1 MLVIQ
6 RRAGGF
12 KSNVLGIFVLGYFL
26 ISSFYFYGCNSGSN
40 ISGDL
45 DKGVIVYDVDFE
57 NVDDGFS
64 GAMMPSEI
72 KTYVLNGMTATLI
85 SAGMGLVE
93 TKVISNPI
101 DKEYQTLVS
110 AMGQK
115 IALVMN
121 EQQVIG
127 NFQDRVALEL
137 TYTGIEKKIAG
148 VNCKEV
154 VVRDSTD
161 NVYSVFYCDAFSID
175 NPNWGTPFHEI
186 NGVLMEYS
194 MKFGDAVMN
203 LKANRILEDSIK
215 SDFFEVPDDYEIIT
229 DPSQLEFI
237 L

>member
-1 MLVIQ
+1 MNV
-6 RRAGGF
+6 AGI
-12 KSNVLGIFVLGYFL
+12 VCLGYFL
-26 ISSFYFYGCNSGSN
+26 ISSFYFYGCDSDSKVMGH
-40 ISGDL
+40 L
-45 DKGVIVYDVDFE
+45 DEGIVVYDVDFE

-93 TKVISNPI
+93 TKVISNPV

-121 EQQVIG
+121 EQQVVG
-127 NFQDRVALEL
+127 NFQDRVSLEL
-137 TYTGIEKKIAG
+137 TYTGNEKEIAG

-161 NVYSVFYCDAFSID
+161 NVYSVYYCDAFNIE

-203 LKANRILEDSIK
+203 LKANRILKDSVR
-215 SDFFEVPDDYEIIT
+215 SDFFLVPDDYEIIT